1 MELLDSSSLTGIL
14 GLIAALLA
22 TGAVAGVMA
31 GLLGVGGG
39 IVIVPVLFHLFSLL
53 GVDEGVRMHLAVG
66 TSLATIIPT
75 SIMSARAHHRKGS
88 LDARVIKRLIPGV
101 VVGVLLGGIAS
112 QFLSSEALT
121 GLFATIALLVAANMF
136 RRNTRII
143 RDGMPG
149 PLGSSLIGAVIGGI
163 STLMGI
169 GGGTLSVPTLSAL
182 NTPIRVA
189 VGTGAALGLVI
200 SIPGTLSF
208 MFSGLGEPD
217 RLPGSIGYVNL
228 LGFAAI
234 VPMTMLCA
242 PLGARL
248 AHAIDPALLKRLF
261 AVFLLATAVR
271 MYIDL
276 FS

>member
-1 MELLDSSSLTGIL
+1 MELLDTSSLTGVL

-39 IVIVPVLFHLFSLL
+39 IVIVPVLFHLFTLL
-53 GVDEGVRMHLAVG
+53 GVDEAVRMHLAVG

-75 SIMSARAHHRKGS
+75 SIMSARAHRQKGS
-88 LDARVIKRLIPGV
+88 LDGAVIRRLVPGV
-101 VVGVLLGGIAS
+101 VIGVLLGGVAS
-112 QFLSSEALT
+112 RYLSGAALT

-136 RRNTRII
+136 RRHTRIL
-143 RDGMPG
+143 REGLPG
-149 PLGSSLIGAVIGGI
+149 PVGSGLIGMVIGGI
-163 STLMGI
+163 SSLMGI
-169 GGGTLSVPTLSAL
+169 GGGTLSVPTLSAV
-182 NTPIRVA
+182 NIPIRIA

-208 MFSGLGEPD
+208 MVSGLGVPD
-217 RLPGSIGYVNL
+217 RLPGSIGFVNV

-248 AHAIDPALLKRLF
+248 AHAIPPALLKRLF
-261 AVFLLATAVR
+261 ALFLLATAVR

>member
-1 MELLDSSSLTGIL
+1 MELLDSSSLTGIF

-22 TGAVAGVMA
+22 TGVVAGIMA

-53 GVDEGVRMHLAVG
+53 GIDEAVRMHLAVG

-75 SIMSARAHHRKGS
+75 SIMSARAHRQKGG
-88 LDARVIKRLIPGV
+88 LDAGVLRRLVPGV
-101 VVGVLLGGIAS
+101 VIGVLLGGVAS
-112 QFLSSEALT
+112 RYLSGEALT

-149 PLGSSLIGAVIGGI
+149 PLGSGLIGAVIGGI
-163 STLMGI
+163 SSLMGI
-169 GGGTLSVPTLSAL
+169 GGGTLSVPILSAL
-182 NTPIRVA
+182 NTPIRIA

-208 MFSGLGEPD
+208 MLSGLGEPG

-248 AHAIDPALLKRLF
+248 AHAIDPAMLKRLF
-261 AVFLLATAVR
+261 ALFLLATAVR

>member
-1 MELLDSSSLTGIL
+1 MELLDTTSLTGIL

-22 TGAVAGVMA
+22 TGAIAGVMA

-53 GVDEGVRMHLAVG
+53 GVDEAVRMHLAVG

-75 SIMSARAHHRKGS
+75 SIMSARAHRKKGS
-88 LDARVIKRLIPGV
+88 LDASVIKRLVPGV
-101 VVGVLLGGIAS
+101 VIGVLLGGIAS
-112 QFLSSEALT
+112 QFLSGEALT

-149 PLGSSLIGAVIGGI
+149 PLGSGLIGIVIGGI
-163 STLMGI
+163 SSLMGI
-169 GGGTLSVPTLSAL
+169 GGGTLSVPTLTAL
-182 NTPIRVA
+182 NTPIRIA

-208 MFSGLGEPD
+208 MLSGLGEPD

-261 AVFLLATAVR
+261 ALFLLATAVR

>member
-1 MELLDSSSLTGIL
+1 
-14 GLIAALLA
+14 
-22 TGAVAGVMA
+22 
-31 GLLGVGGG
+31 
-39 IVIVPVLFHLFSLL
+39 
-53 GVDEGVRMHLAVG
+53 
-66 TSLATIIPT
+66 
-75 SIMSARAHHRKGS
+75 MSARAHRQKGG
-88 LDARVIKRLIPGV
+88 LDAGVLRRLVPGV
-101 VVGVLLGGIAS
+101 VIGVLLGGVAS
-112 QFLSSEALT
+112 RYLSGEALT

-143 RDGMPG
+143 RDVMPG
-149 PLGSSLIGAVIGGI
+149 PLGSGLIGAVIGGI
-163 STLMGI
+163 SSLMGI
-169 GGGTLSVPTLSAL
+169 GGGTLSVPILSAL
-182 NTPIRVA
+182 NTPIRIA

-208 MFSGLGEPD
+208 MLSGLGEPG

-248 AHAIDPALLKRLF
+248 AHAIDPAMLKRLF
-261 AVFLLATAVR
+261 ALFLLATAVR

>member
-22 TGAVAGVMA
+22 TGAIAGVMA

-39 IVIVPVLFHLFSLL
+39 IVIVPVLFQLFTLL
-53 GVDEGVRMHLAVG
+53 GVDEAVRMHLAVG

-75 SIMSARAHHRKGS
+75 SIMSARAHHRKGG
-88 LDARVIKRLIPGV
+88 LDASVIKRLVPGV
-101 VVGVLLGGIAS
+101 VIGVGLGGIAS
-112 QFLSSEALT
+112 GYLSGAALS
-121 GLFATIALLVAANMF
+121 GIFATIALLVAANMM
-136 RRNTRII
+136 RRHTRII
-143 RDGMPG
+143 REGLPG
-149 PLGSSLIGAVIGGI
+149 RLGSGLIGAVIGSI
-163 STLMGI
+163 SSLMGI

-182 NTPIRVA
+182 NIPIRIA

-208 MFSGLGEPD
+208 MITGLGMPD
-217 RLPGSIGYVNL
+217 RLPGSIGFVNL

-242 PLGARL
+242 PLGVRL
-248 AHAIDPALLKRLF
+248 AHAIEPALLKRLF
-261 AVFLLATAVR
+261 ALFLLATAVR

>member
-1 MELLDSSSLTGIL
+1 MELLDSSSLIGIV
-14 GLIAALLA
+14 GLVAALLA
-22 TGAVAGVMA
+22 TGAIAGIMA

-39 IVIVPVLFHLFSLL
+39 IVIVPVLFHLFTLL
-53 GVDEGVRMHLAVG
+53 GVDEAVRMHLAVG

-75 SIMSARAHHRKGS
+75 SIMSARAHHRKGG
-88 LDARVIKRLIPGV
+88 LDASVIKRLVPGV
-101 VVGVLLGGIAS
+101 LIGVGLGGIAS
-112 QFLSSEALT
+112 GYLSGDALS
-121 GLFATIALLVAANMF
+121 GIFATIALLVAANMM
-136 RRNTRII
+136 RRHTRII
-143 RDGMPG
+143 REGLPG
-149 PLGSSLIGAVIGGI
+149 RLGSGLIGAVIGSI
-163 STLMGI
+163 SSLMGI

-182 NTPIRVA
+182 NIPIRIA

-208 MFSGLGEPD
+208 MITGLGMPD
-217 RLPGSIGYVNL
+217 RLPGSIGFVNL

-242 PLGARL
+242 PLGVRL

-261 AVFLLATAVR
+261 ALFLLATAVR
-271 MYIDL
+271 MYIEL